1 MGQTMTRI
9 RVAVADWLRTTRVP
23 VVLLAP
29 FLVAGA
35 IVWIVAI
42 SLFIMFVVMV
52 PVVTIGMFGAGWDMV
67 GPGWDLIILAVCWAI
82 WWPVARSMTR

>member
-1 MGQTMTRI
+1 
-9 RVAVADWLRTTRVP
+9 VP
-23 VVLLAP
+23 VVLLVP

-35 IVWIVAI
+35 VVWLVAV

-67 GPGWDLIILAVCWAI
+67 SPGWDLIILAAAWAI
-82 WWPVARSMTR
+82 WWPVMRSMTR